1 MHYATKHAMRREEIK
16 DEMTRFQG
24 YLLGPK
30 FQGTDARDGL
40 PNCYINTKEVL
51 DFIDRIN
58 DIFNGLYDEHLR
70 K

>member
-16 DEMTRFQG
+16 DEMTRFAG
-24 YLLGPK
+24 YLLSAK
-30 FQGTDARDGL
+30 FQGNDARDGL

-51 DFIDRIN
+51 DFIERIN
-58 DIFNGLYDEHLR
+58 DVFDGLYDEHLR